1 MGFCINRMVKA
12 IFFTGQ
18 GSQYVGMGKEL
29 YDKDEIFRNVI
40 DRAEEVLE
48 IPLKKL
54 MFEGPGDELTLTK
67 NAQPAILAVGIG
79 KFEVYKKSKGI
90 NEIEYA
96 LGHSLGEFGALYAAE
111 VLSFEDVFKLVK
123 IRGELMNSAGE
134 KHKGTM
140 GVALGMGEEEVNE
153 IIKEIGNE
161 NLVLANYNSP
171 GQYIVS
177 GPVESVN
184 KFIEIARQKGCKR
197 ALKLNVSAAF
207 HSPLM
212 KDASIEF
219 EKYVEKTKFKK
230 PKFKIIQNVTGKA
243 HDDPYEIKENIKKQ
257 ILSPVRFIDSV
268 VYLKEKGVR
277 EGIEFG
283 PKPVLKGLVQ
293 RIDKE
298 FIIEFFDGN

>member
-1 MGFCINRMVKA
+1 VVKGA
-12 IFFTGQ
+12 FFTGQ

-29 YDKDEIFRNVI
+29 YENNEIFRNVLN
-40 DRAEEVLE
+40 RAEEVLKM
-48 IPLKKL
+48 PLKRL
-54 MFEGPGDELTLTK
+54 MFEGPQEELTLTK

-79 KFEVYKKSKGI
+79 KFEIYKKNKGI
-90 NEIEYA
+90 DEIKYA

-134 KHKGTM
+134 KCKGGM
-140 GVALGMGEEEVNE
+140 GVALSMSEEEVNE
-153 IIKEIGNE
+153 IIKEIGDE

-177 GPVESVN
+177 GPIESVD
-184 KFIEIARQKGCKR
+184 KFIEIAKKR
-197 ALKLNVSAAF
+197 GYKKALKLEVSAAF

-212 KDASIEF
+212 KDAAIEF
-219 EKYVEKTKFKK
+219 EKYIEKTEFKK
-230 PKFKIIQNVTGKA
+230 PKFKIVQNTTGKA
-243 HDDPYEIKENIKKQ
+243 HDDPFEIKENIKKQ
-257 ILSPVRFIDSV
+257 ILSPVKFIDSII
-268 VYLKEKGVR
+268 YLKENNLR

-283 PKPVLKGLVQ
+283 PKPILKGLIQ

-298 FIIEFFDGN
+298 FIVEFFDGN